1 MSGPITYLQ
10 DNTRAELCKKRST
23 GSTEYC
29 PSFNVADSSFYTL
42 VHAYKPHRSGSL
54 SFTGSNLISV
64 TNTTEQ
70 EPEMSQCQQKGLYYD
85 ISILKISIN
94 SSTQLTRGKCIKL
107 NWKCSWKFFFQKIYF
122 IADAIESKLEN
133 HASSLD
139 KIDDIMEIANRTQS
153 IVDGMDV
160 THQEI
165 KGMFVYKSYLI
176 VQIYMNEFCLI

>member
-64 TNTTEQ
+64 TTVDDT
-70 EPEMSQCQQKGLYYD
+70 EMSQCHQKGLYDD
-85 ISILKISIN
+85 IAILKNYVKVAS
-94 SSTQLTRGKCIKL
+94 QQTRGK
-107 NWKCSWKFFFQKIYF
+107 
-122 IADAIESKLEN
+122 
-133 HASSLD
+133 
-139 KIDDIMEIANRTQS
+139 
-153 IVDGMDV
+153 
-160 THQEI
+160 
-165 KGMFVYKSYLI
+165 
-176 VQIYMNEFCLI
+176 

>member
-94 SSTQLTRGKCIKL
+94 SSTQLTRGKCIKVEL
-107 NWKCSWKFFFQKIYF
+107 KRF
-122 IADAIESKLEN
+122 
-133 HASSLD
+133 
-139 KIDDIMEIANRTQS
+139 MEIIFPKNIFHCRC
-153 IVDGMDV
+153 
-160 THQEI
+160 
-165 KGMFVYKSYLI
+165 
-176 VQIYMNEFCLI
+176 N

>member
-94 SSTQLTRGKCIKL
+94 SSTQQTRGKCIENVFKR
-107 NWKCSWKFFFQKIYF
+107 NPKNIYF
-122 IADAIESKLEN
+122 ISDAIENKLEN

-139 KIDDIMEIANRTQS
+139 KIYDILELANRTQL
-153 IVDGMDV
+153 IVDGINV

-165 KGMFVYKSYLI
+165 KGMFIYKSYLT

>member
-29 PSFNVADSSFYTL
+29 PSFNVPDSSFYTL
-42 VHAYKPHRSGSL
+42 VHAYKPHRSGRL

-70 EPEMSQCQQKGLYYD
+70 EPGMSKCQQKGLYYD

-94 SSTQLTRGKCIKL
+94 ASTQQTRGKCIGV
-107 NWKCSWKFFFQKIYF
+107 NWKCFLKNPKNIYF
-122 IADAIESKLEN
+122 ISDAIENKLEN

-139 KIDDIMEIANRTQS
+139 KIEDILEVANHTQS
-153 IVDGMDV
+153 IVDGIDAI
-160 THQEI
+160 HQEI
-165 KGMFVYKSYLI
+165 KGMFIYKSYLI
-176 VQIYMNEFCLI
+176 VQIYMNAFCLI

>member
-29 PSFNVADSSFYTL
+29 PSFNVAGSSFYTL
-42 VHAYKPHRSGSL
+42 VHAYKPHRSGSV

-94 SSTQLTRGKCIKL
+94 SSTQLTRGKFIKL
-107 NWKCSWKFFFQKIYF
+107 NWKCSLKIFFHKNIFHCRCNWKQTWK
-122 IADAIESKLEN
+122 SCKLPWEN
-133 HASSLD
+133 WWHTGSS
-139 KIDDIMEIANRTQS
+139 QS
-153 IVDGMDV
+153 YSINCGWNWCHPSGNQRYV
-160 THQEI
+160 
-165 KGMFVYKSYLI
+165 
-176 VQIYMNEFCLI
+176 CW

>member
-29 PSFNVADSSFYTL
+29 PSFNVAGSSFYTL
-42 VHAYKPHRSGSL
+42 VHAYKPHRSGSV
-54 SFTGSNLISV
+54 SFTGTNLISV

-85 ISILKISIN
+85 ISILKNSIN
-94 SSTQLTRGKCIKL
+94 VSTQLTRGKCARM
-107 NWKCSWKFFFQKIYF
+107 NGKCSSKLFFQKLYF
-122 IADAIESKLEN
+122 ISDAIENKLEN

-139 KIDDIMEIANRTQS
+139 KIDDILQVANHTQS
-153 IVDGMDV
+153 IVDGIDV

-165 KGMFVYKSYLI
+165 KGYV
-176 VQIYMNEFCLI
+176 CL